1 MYAIWK
7 INRVGMTI
15 DLSNSFYLKLILE
28 GQQPIRESIRGEEV
42 QVVILVARSESLG
55 VVDAKRLQGCLSRDL
70 EGVLAEY
77 VSVGV
82 RRNVVEV
89 VVMH

>member
-1 MYAIWK
+1 
-7 INRVGMTI
+7 MTI